1 MLKLHF
7 NSQPHKEADPAE
19 FMVCIIHFDIST
31 HSLIKRLTSSA
42 WTFCVHYPYFNS
54 QPHKEADRIRL
65 KHLSIC
71 YISTHSLIKR
81 LTLDHSVLAHKSDIS
96 THSLIKRLTFLLFSN
111 HPLWNIST
119 HSLIKRLT

>member
-54 QPHKEADRIRL
+54 QPHKEADEISNGAF
-65 KHLSIC
+65 SI
-71 YISTHSLIKR
+71 IPVFQ
-81 LTLDHSVLAHKSDIS
+81 LTAS
-96 THSLIKRLTFLLFSN
+96 
-111 HPLWNIST
+111 
-119 HSLIKRLT
+119 